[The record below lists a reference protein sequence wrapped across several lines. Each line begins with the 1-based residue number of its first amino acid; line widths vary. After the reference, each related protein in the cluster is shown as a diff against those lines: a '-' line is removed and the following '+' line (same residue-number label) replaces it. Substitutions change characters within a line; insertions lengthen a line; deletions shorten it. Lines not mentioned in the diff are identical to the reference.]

1 VAKTLAAILIA
12 GAAALAASASAFPTP
27 GTTYG
32 AAGTEPFWGLTIGNG
47 RMTWEAPDQPTVS
60 VRLPRHT
67 AIRAGRRYATPRMTV
82 EITREGRC
90 NDGMSDNYYRETVKV
105 WLGRRVGRPAYGCG
119 GPRVPPPNLIG
130 SRWQIVSVGGQ
141 SVSGDDYFIEFEQDR
156 LVGQA
161 GCNRFSAPYTEA
173 RPALR
178 PGAIVSTRMACPGAR
193 MEHERRALQ
202 ILSAPLSMNFLD
214 GRTLVLGNRS
224 GQLRLRSVD

>member
-1 VAKTLAAILIA
+1 VAKIAAFLFV
-12 GAAALAASASAFPTP
+12 GAVALAGSALAFPTT
-27 GTTYG
+27 GTSYH

-47 RMTWEAPDQPTVS
+47 RMTYESPDQPGVS

-67 AIRAGRRYATPRMTV
+67 AIRAGRRYMTPRMTV

-105 WLGRRVGRPAYGCG
+105 WLGRRAGRPLYGCG
-119 GPRVPPPNLIG
+119 GPRVPPPNLTG

-141 SVSGDDYFIEFEQDR
+141 SVSGDDYFIEFGQDR

-161 GCNRFSAPYTEA
+161 GCNRFSGPYSET
-173 RPALR
+173 RPTLR
-178 PGAIVSTRMACPGAR
+178 PGAIVSTRMACPGPR

-214 GRTLVLGNRS
+214 GRTLVLGNRA
-224 GQLRLRSVD
+224 GQIRLRSVD